1 MTTTRV
7 FVGSFEGE
15 QGSVPEPEGGLLK
28 RAATR
33 ALGTLRRKPTAP
45 APAPAPVLRG
55 KPMSQILQERTDA
68 VELPTMVH
76 QPARTR
82 IVLTEAPP
90 TPPRMSVWLRLRA
103 CFEPSTTI

>member
-1 MTTTRV
+1 MTTTTRV
-7 FVGSFEGE
+7 FVGSFVGE

-45 APAPAPVLRG
+45 APVLRG

-76 QPARTR
+76 QPAPTR

-90 TPPRMSVWLRLRA
+90 TPPRMPLWLRLRA
-103 CFEPSTTI
+103 CFEPSTHL